1 MRADIS
7 KVSNVYVLGMF
18 GPLPAK
24 KIKIVLRCGA
34 ELQAQIS
41 WIEDVGLSLLVHS
54 HTGLNVCCA
63 SQGEEKRSVN
73 KPASRVSS
81 IDSCYRGPAQIV
93 YDDPEDSEN
102 DVGSPSSV

>member
-54 HTGLNVCCA
+54 QTGLNVCCA

-73 KPASRVSS
+73 KPASRVSL